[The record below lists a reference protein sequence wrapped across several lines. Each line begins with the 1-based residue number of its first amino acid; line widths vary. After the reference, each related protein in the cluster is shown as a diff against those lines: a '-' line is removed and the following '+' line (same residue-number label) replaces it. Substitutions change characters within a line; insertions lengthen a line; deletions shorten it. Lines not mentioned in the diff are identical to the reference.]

1 MNAPLIES
9 AFLGYAQDFSKGGLG
24 LYVRVCASCPD
35 RASLEKWAH
44 ARGLPVSHG
53 YCPECAAR
61 MMANYLGERD
71 DSCLTGNAE
80 SPA

>member
-1 MNAPLIES
+1 MTPQMIES
-9 AFLGYAQDFSKGGLG
+9 AFLGYGQDFSRGGLG
-24 LYVRVCASCPD
+24 LYIRVCSSCPD

-53 YCPECAAR
+53 FCPQCAAK
-61 MMANYLGERD
+61 MISQFLGEQE
-71 DSCLTGNAE
+71 DSCLTGNAQ